1 MKYIKLAIIAG
12 ILALATGGI
21 EHGQPH
27 LYEPA
32 VPHAHSNGVFHA
44 H

>member
-1 MKYIKLAIIAG
+1 MKYIKLIIIGA

-27 LYEPA
+27 LYDGA
-32 VPHAHSNGVFHA
+32 APHIHSNGVIHL